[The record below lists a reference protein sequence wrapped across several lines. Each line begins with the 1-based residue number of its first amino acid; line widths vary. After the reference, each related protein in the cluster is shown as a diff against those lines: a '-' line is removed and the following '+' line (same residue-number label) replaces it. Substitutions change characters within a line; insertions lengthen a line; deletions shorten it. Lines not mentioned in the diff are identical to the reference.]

1 MFIGKGTWV
10 LRAPPP
16 AAAAAA
22 DSAGTTAS
30 ASGGGVSGG
39 SKVSGKGV
47 ERTNPSDDP
56 LHTPP
61 SSSSANAATADKQTG
76 SGLAQ
81 GSGLGA
87 GSGLGVEPLVSL
99 TDGAQL
105 LETGFTGVTATFTY
119 NADRSTS
126 ASFELQVQGE
136 AEGNVM

>member
-16 AAAAAA
+16 AAA

-30 ASGGGVSGG
+30 ASGGGNGGG

-56 LHTPP
+56 MHTPP
-61 SSSSANAATADKQTG
+61 SSSSTNAATSDKQTG
-76 SGLAQ
+76 QGLAQ

-87 GSGLGVEPLVSL
+87 EPLVSL

-126 ASFELQVQGE
+126 ASFELQVMALSRGCCD
-136 AEGNVM
+136 VM